1 MGVFQDITSVDRI
14 FRAIVARENKSHG
27 IGAPFS
33 PKQKCRICRT
43 GAEWRS
49 WIGFVY
55 LRPAGVHRRIG

>member
-1 MGVFQDITSVDRI
+1 MGIFQDITSVDRI

-27 IGAPFS
+27 ISAPFS
-33 PKQKCRICRT
+33 PKQKCRNCRT

-49 WIGFVY
+49 WNSFAY